1 MKCYE
6 CPYYIK
12 THLGTACYVGLR
24 ILCPDKI
31 EVRKKHQAIVRER
44 TRVRRLLDDFLSI
57 QRGEKRE
64 LA

>member
-1 MKCYE
+1 MKCCE
-6 CPYYIK
+6 CPLYIK

-24 ILCPDKI
+24 ELCPDKV
-31 EVRKKHQAIVRER
+31 EVRKKHQAIQRER
-44 TRVRRLLDDFLSI
+44 NKVRRLLDDFLSL